1 MTQLLVEIYGKTGC
15 PYCEK
20 AKQICETRELKYNYY
35 TLDRE
40 YSRETLLEM
49 FPGARTVPQIRI
61 GTTKIGGYE
70 QLLRYLEETAYTGT
84 GYSL

>member
-1 MTQLLVEIYGKTGC
+1 MNYSLVEIYGKPGC

-20 AKQICETRELKYNYY
+20 AKQLCETRNLKYNYY

-40 YSRETLLEM
+40 YTKESLLEM

-61 GTTKIGGYE
+61 GDIKIGGYD
-70 QLLRYLEETAYTGT
+70 QLLKYLEETSYTGT